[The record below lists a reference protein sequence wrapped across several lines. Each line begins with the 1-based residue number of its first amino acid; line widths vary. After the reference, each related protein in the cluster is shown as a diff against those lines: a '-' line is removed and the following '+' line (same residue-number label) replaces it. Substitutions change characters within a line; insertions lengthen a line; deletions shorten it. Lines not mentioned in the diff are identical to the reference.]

1 MTLRSLVL
9 AFTLILQ
16 LPAGAQSRLT
26 EPERTFNLT
35 ELFLGSA
42 AQGSAPSIEFLADN
56 IVALCRHLSNGSCL
70 ISVVKWDR
78 DGVHGLGSTLAEH
91 QGLIGRAGADHIFT
105 TSLSFPTSSLYSI
118 VSQTTQS
125 IPFIRLDLASASG
138 CLAGETTG
146 TNWTLYTL
154 VPTAGQLR
162 QGTGTLL
169 SVSDAKVAIRHGN
182 IISTETL
189 DGSAIGS
196 FTVKPETKCFTD
208 ATLLNDALF
217 LNTCGE
223 HYIVSWSG
231 KRLLK
236 IHQLPGNPKRI
247 ATDESGTRLLL
258 DYSTRH
264 VSPVHSAA
272 EVAVT
277 VASLGAGAPEQFDNG
292 EAVRVIDTKTGAV
305 CFLWQTRLS
314 RTDAFFSH
322 ASITPSGQFVAVA
335 GPSALTVYRLP
346 EKCSGR

>member
-16 LPAGAQSRLT
+16 LPAGAQSGLT

-42 AQGSAPSIEFLADN
+42 VQGSAPSIEFLADD
-56 IVALCRHLSNGSCL
+56 IVALCRHVSNGSCL

-78 DGVHGLGSTLAEH
+78 DGVHGLGSMLAEH

-105 TSLSFPTSSLYSI
+105 TSLVFPTSSLYSI

-138 CLAGETTG
+138 RLAGETTG

-196 FTVKPETKCFTD
+196 FTVKPETKCFTN

-236 IHQLPGNPKRI
+236 IHQPPGNPKRI

-258 DYSTRH
+258 DYSTRN
-264 VSPVHSAA
+264 VSPVQSAA

-305 CFLWQTRLS
+305 CFQWQTRLS